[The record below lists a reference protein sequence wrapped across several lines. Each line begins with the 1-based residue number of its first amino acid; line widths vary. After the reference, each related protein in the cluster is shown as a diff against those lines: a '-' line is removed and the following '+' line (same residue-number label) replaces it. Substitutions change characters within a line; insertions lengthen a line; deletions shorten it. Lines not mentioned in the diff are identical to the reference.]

1 MSHTL
6 GILFFVVALLTS
18 VMIHESGHFLTAR
31 AFGMKATQFFVGFG
45 PTLFSRQRGE
55 TEYGVKAIPAGGFV
69 KITGMTP
76 LEELDP
82 ADAPRAFW
90 RGRTWQRVVVLTA
103 GSVTHFVI
111 AIMLMLGVAFFTPRG
126 GEAPVVSAV
135 SSCIAT
141 SATAADPAP
150 APGAGG
156 VCPAGSVPAPA
167 HGVLQVGDRI
177 TAVQGKPLAT
187 WAAIA
192 TAIRGTSAERRLE
205 LTVLR
210 GGHPVALSLQPVLEE
225 RPADSGPGT
234 QLVSL
239 VGVAPTST
247 FSNPTWSQA
256 WHSAAGLLGTG
267 DKVTGNP
274 GLLST
279 FTGLRHIPSGVAH
292 LFDAKPVVAGT
303 AAANRPS
310 SVVGIAQVSGDVLS
324 GDQPLRYRLGQLF
337 LIVALVNFFVGV
349 INLLPFLPFDGG
361 HVAVTLWQRLTRR
374 RVRDR
379 SPDAEG
385 TRLSLLYA
393 RWAVPSYAIF
403 AVVAVLSL
411 LTLTADVTNPVKV

>member
-1 MSHTL
+1 VSHTL

-18 VMIHESGHFLTAR
+18 VMIHEGGHFLTAR

-111 AIMLMLGVAFFTPRG
+111 AIMLMLGVAFFSPRL

-135 SSCIAT
+135 SRCLAT
-141 SATAADPAP
+141 SATATDPVP
-150 APGAGG
+150 APGPGG
-156 VCPAGSVPAPA
+156 ICPAGSVAAPA
-167 HGVLQVGDRI
+167 QGVLQVGDRI
-177 TAVQGKPLAT
+177 TAVQGKALGT
-187 WAAIA
+187 WVAVF
-192 TAIRGTSAERRLE
+192 TAIRAQSQGSLD
-205 LTVLR
+205 LTVQR
-210 GGHPVALSLQPVLEE
+210 GGHPVDLSLQPVILE

-234 QLVSL
+234 QRVAQ
-239 VGVAPTST
+239 VGIMPTDAYT
-247 FSNPTWSQA
+247 NPTWSQA

-267 DKVTGNP
+267 DKTTGNT

-279 FTGLRHIPSGVAH
+279 FTGLRHIPSGVSH
-292 LFDAKPVVAGT
+292 LFDTKPVVAGT

-310 SVVGIAQVSGDVLS
+310 SVVGIAQVSGDIFS
-324 GDQPLRYRLGQLF
+324 GRGPLRYRLGQLV

-379 SPDAEG
+379 SPEAEG
-385 TRLSLLYA
+385 TRLSSLYA